1 MHTGFEKIRCNGCT
15 LYVNKDF
22 RNNALEQALLAGE
35 EELQQRYVLTTI
47 PSSESSRVYRFTVS
61 FGGIDRQI
69 YFKQHLWVSGFRFIK
84 YLIRTSRAKQAFNAM
99 LMLAGNGFDVPAIL
113 AMGERR
119 FGFFSTKSFLVTAGV
134 EDSKSVYQYISNS
147 ARTKE
152 QLRSKRE
159 LIRAFGRTIGKMHAK
174 GISHGDLR
182 LGNVLAKQ
190 EKGRWRFFFL
200 DNERTK
206 KLHRLPVGHQLKNLV
221 QVNMK
226 LPDTLTNTDRMRFF
240 KEYWVENGGSEK
252 EKTALIKKVLRK
264 TNQRLSK
271 KRRIRRELRKC
282 LRKNAR
288 YLRIKANKHIA
299 VFDRAFCQEAK
310 PFDFIEQI
318 DAMMDKGQILKNGDT
333 SYVSRLNWNDKDVVV
348 KRYNHKGLIHS
359 LRHTIKR
366 SRARRAWL
374 HGHRLGMLNIAT
386 PKPLAYIEQY
396 KGKLIWKSYL
406 VTEYVKGRRLRDFLR
421 DGKTPEQQRSK
432 VTGQVKELLD
442 KMRKYRI
449 THGDLKHPNILVT
462 DNGPMLTDLDGMKV
476 HKYKW
481 TCKIKSA
488 KDVVRFDKDFA
499 KSKTKNEKGS
509 DMSELV

>member
-1 MHTGFEKIRCNGCT
+1 MGVETLHTGFEKIRRNGCT

-61 FGGIDRQI
+61 FGDIDRQI
-69 YFKQHLWVSGFRFIK
+69 YFKQHLWVSGFHFIK
-84 YLIRTSRAKQAFNAM
+84 YLIRPSRAKQAFNAM
-99 LMLAGNGFDVPAIL
+99 LMLAGNGFGVPAIIT
-113 AMGERR
+113 MGERR

-221 QVNMK
+221 QMNMK

-240 KEYWVENGGSEK
+240 KEYWVENGGSKK

-271 KRRIRRELRKC
+271 KRRVGRELRKC

-318 DAMMDKGQILKNGDT
+318 DALMDKGQILKNGNT
-333 SYVSRLNWNDKDVVV
+333 SYVSRLMWNGKDVVV
-348 KRYNHKGLIHS
+348 KRYNHKGFIHS
-359 LRHTIKR
+359 LRHTIKK
-366 SRARRAWL
+366 SRARRGWL
-374 HGHRLGMLNIAT
+374 HGHRLGVLGIPT
-386 PKPLAYIEQY
+386 PKPSAYIEQR
-396 KGKLIWKSYL
+396 KKKLIWKSYL
-406 VTEYVKGRRLRDFLR
+406 VTEYVKGQNFYYFLR
-421 DGKTPEQQRSK
+421 DDKTTDQRRSNAIQQ
-432 VTGQVKELLD
+432 VEDLLD
-442 KMRKYRI
+442 KLGKYRI
-449 THGDLKHPNILVT
+449 SHGDLKHTNILIT
-462 DNGPMLTDLDGMKV
+462 ENGTVLTDLDGMKV
-476 HKYKW
+476 HKCNW
-481 TCKIKSA
+481 THKIWQA
-488 KDVVRFDKDFA
+488 KDLERFA
-499 KSKTKNEKGS
+499 K
-509 DMSELV
+509 